1 MDRFQEMQVFV
12 RIAERRSFSKASED
26 LQIPR
31 ATVTNLIKRMEKRLG
46 ARLLERTTR
55 QVRLTHD
62 ARPTTGAA

>member
-12 RIAERRSFSKASED
+12 RIAERRSFSKAAED
-26 LQIPR
+26 LRIPR

-55 QVRLTHD
+55 
-62 ARPTTGAA
+62 